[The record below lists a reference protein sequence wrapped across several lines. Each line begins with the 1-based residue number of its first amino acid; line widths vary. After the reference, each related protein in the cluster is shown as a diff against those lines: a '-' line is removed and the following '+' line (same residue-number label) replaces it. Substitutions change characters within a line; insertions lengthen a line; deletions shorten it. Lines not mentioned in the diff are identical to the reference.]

1 MYFQAFYI
9 FLSDS
14 YGGCLRKSSRHLTGS
29 YPKVINLSKKNWARW
44 KEEKGQKRNRT
55 DALTHTHTLVKGKQ
69 TKTKTGCQR
78 DILCP
83 EHGGHRQCPAWAA
96 STAKS
101 ARGPFCHRTQRKVG
115 KESFSMTLSIIY
127 LLFPQHLWPKNLLGW
142 FRWKN
147 RPTWLLTTSQPLF
160 TALQSDF
167 CSQSSTKVGY
177 WSPVTMELPYTVIT
191 FATLFKIFFNSA
203 FLCIY
208 SF

>member
-29 YPKVINLSKKNWARW
+29 YPKVINLSKRNWARW
-44 KEEKGQKRNRT
+44 KEEKGQQRNRT
-55 DALTHTHTLVKGKQ
+55 DVLTHTHIHWLRENKPKPKQDASGTFSAPSMGGIASALPGQLPLLVC
-69 TKTKTGCQR
+69 TWSLLSPYT
-78 DILCP
+78 
-83 EHGGHRQCPAWAA
+83 EEGGER
-96 STAKS
+96 
-101 ARGPFCHRTQRKVG
+101 
-115 KESFSMTLSIIY
+115 ELSMTLSIIY